1 MKMTNIWIIDDE
13 ESIRTICT
21 SALEDLFNVES
32 FSSASEALLALNS
45 NKPDLIITDIKMPG
59 MSGLEFLNKVSEKFP
74 DLPTIIITAHANI
87 DNALSA
93 YKGGAFEYL
102 TKPFDINEIR
112 KLAIKATKTSKPAQN
127 DVAQE
132 SNSEIVGKAESMQEV
147 FKAIGKISKTD
158 ITVLIRGESGTGKE
172 LIAQSVHTNS
182 TRSNEP
188 FIAINVAAIPHE
200 LLESELF
207 GHEKGSFTGA
217 QSQRIGRFEQAL
229 GGTLFLDEIGDMHP
243 ELQTR
248 LLRVLSSHEFY
259 RVGGQKPIKSDV
271 RIIAATNQNIEDLI
285 KTGQFREDLYH
296 RLNVFRIELPPLRK
310 RKEDIPALVEYF
322 LKKSADEIKSE
333 RKDIEENAMDI
344 LNEYNWPGNIRQL
357 ENTCRYITVM
367 APSTS
372 ITIDDIPD
380 EVKNIEMITNGSTQV
395 NGLDANINWE
405 VTLSD
410 HIKSVLKD
418 QKDLTNLSKELEKIL
433 LQEALKA
440 SNGRRIDAAKIL
452 GLGRNTITRKIK
464 DLGL

>member
-1 MKMTNIWIIDDE
+1 
-13 ESIRTICT
+13 
-21 SALEDLFNVES
+21 
-32 FSSASEALLALNS
+32 
-45 NKPDLIITDIKMPG
+45 
-59 MSGLEFLNKVSEKFP
+59 
-74 DLPTIIITAHANI
+74 
-87 DNALSA
+87 
-93 YKGGAFEYL
+93 
-102 TKPFDINEIR
+102 
-112 KLAIKATKTSKPAQN
+112 
-127 DVAQE
+127 
-132 SNSEIVGKAESMQEV
+132 MQEV

-310 RKEDIPALVEYF
+310 RKGDIPALVEYF

-395 NGLDANINWE
+395 NGLDANIDWE

-418 QKDLTNLSKELEKIL
+418 QKDLTKLSKELEKIL
-433 LQEALKA
+433 LQEALKV

>member
-1 MKMTNIWIIDDE
+1 MTNVWIIDDE
-13 ESIRTICT
+13 ESIRTICS
-21 SALEDLFNVES
+21 SALEDLFDIES

-45 NKPDLIITDIKMPG
+45 SKPDLIITDIKMPG

-112 KLAIKATKTSKPAQN
+112 KLAIKATKSSKPAQN

-132 SNSEIVGKAESMQEV
+132 SNSQIVGKAESMQEV

-172 LIAQSVHTNS
+172 LIAQSVHANS
-182 TRSNEP
+182 SRSNEP

-271 RIIAATNQNIEDLI
+271 RIIAATNQNIEGLI

-310 RKEDIPALVEYF
+310 RKGDIPALVKYF
-322 LKKSADEIKSE
+322 LRKSADEIKSE
-333 RKDIEENAMDI
+333 RKNIEENAMNI

-380 EVKNIEMITNGSTQV
+380 EVKNIEMISNGSAQV
-395 NGLDANINWE
+395 NVLDPNIDWE
-405 VTLSD
+405 VTLSE
-410 HIKSVLKD
+410 HIRSVLQD
-418 QKDLTNLSKELEKIL
+418 QNDLTNLSKELEKIL

-440 SNGRRIDAAKIL
+440 SKGRRIDAAKIL
-452 GLGRNTITRKIK
+452 GLGRNTITKKIK

>member
-1 MKMTNIWIIDDE
+1 MTNIWIIDDE

-182 TRSNEP
+182 SRSNEP

-271 RIIAATNQNIEDLI
+271 RIIAATNQNIEELI

-310 RKEDIPALVEYF
+310 RKEDIPALVKYF
-322 LKKSADEIKSE
+322 LKKGADEIKSE
-333 RKDIEENAMDI
+333 RNDIEENAMDI

-372 ITIDDIPD
+372 ITIDDLPD

-395 NGLDANINWE
+395 NGLDPNINWE

-410 HIKSVLKD
+410 HIKSVLRD
-418 QKDLTNLSKELEKIL
+418 QNDLTNLSKELEKIL